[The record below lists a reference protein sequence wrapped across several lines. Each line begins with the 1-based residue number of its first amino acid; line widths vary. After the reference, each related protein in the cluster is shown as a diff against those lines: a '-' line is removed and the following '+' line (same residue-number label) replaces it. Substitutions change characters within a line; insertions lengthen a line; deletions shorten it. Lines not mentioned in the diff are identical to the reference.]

1 VKIAFVIEY
10 FFPFDKGGSQW
21 STYYLAKQLV
31 EKGHD
36 ITILTPNFGSKEF
49 EIVHGIKILRYP
61 FYKKTKN
68 FEYVPGHFFFTNP
81 LFMIW
86 SAFFLFFYIKKEKPQ
101 IIHIQGKYS
110 IPPVWFA
117 NLFLGLPII
126 TTIRDYLVICNY
138 GICLM
143 KKSKSCSLI
152 EYYTSDFKSYYEQY
166 VLNRNVVSYLIN
178 ILMSIWGRI
187 STKLLKS
194 FSKGL
199 RVIVLSEIQKEIFLE
214 NGFKKV
220 DVIYNSFEFSNK
232 GASKKENIITYA
244 GRLTPGKGVN
254 LILDTIPYLLKL
266 HPAFTLIFA
275 GDGFLRKKLVTLSR
289 KYKQI
294 KILGNIAHGELIRL
308 MAKSKIVLSPSIWPE
323 PFGRIALEA
332 IANNTPVVIGI
343 RSGLLQEIVPR
354 FGVACEP
361 NSQSLLSS
369 INKIISKNDQYR
381 KQIGKDYSK
390 IKKKFGIE
398 VTEKYLQV
406 YKETLG

>member
-1 VKIAFVIEY
+1 MKIVFIIEY

-21 STYYLAKQLV
+21 STYYLAKDLV
-31 EKGHD
+31 KNGHKV
-36 ITILTPNFGSKEF
+36 TIITPNYGSKKT
-49 EIVHGIKILRYP
+49 EILSGVEILRFP
-61 FYKKTKN
+61 LYKKVRDFN
-68 FEYVPGHFFFTNP
+68 SIPSNFFFTNP
-81 LFMIW
+81 LFIIW

-101 IIHIQGKYS
+101 IIHIHGKYS
-110 IPPVWFA
+110 IPPVWVA
-117 NLFLGLPII
+117 NLFLDLPLI

-143 KKSKSCSLI
+143 KKSKACSLI
-152 EYYTSDFKSYYEQY
+152 EYYTSDFKSYYDQY
-166 VLNRNVVSYLIN
+166 VLNKNVVSYIVN

-199 RVIVLSEIQKEIFLE
+199 RIIVLSAIQKEIFLE

-220 DVIYNSFEFSNK
+220 DAIYNSFEFPNK
-232 GASKKENIITYA
+232 TASKKENIITYA

-254 LILDTIPYLLKL
+254 LILDIIPDLLKL
-266 HPAFTLIFA
+266 HPAYTLIFA
-275 GDGFLRKKLVTLSR
+275 GDGFLRKKLVTFSK

-294 KILGNIAHGELIRL
+294 KILGNITHEELLRL
-308 MAKSKIVLSPSIWPE
+308 MAKSKIVLAPSIWPE

-332 IANNTPVVIGI
+332 IANNTPVVIGR
-343 RSGLLQEIVPR
+343 RSGLALEIVPR
-354 FGVACEP
+354 FGVACAP

-381 KQIGKDYSK
+381 KQIRKDYSK
-390 IKKKFGIE
+390 IKKKFGVE

-406 YKETLG
+406 YRETIG